1 MMIVWILL
9 GIATFILWKLSQ
21 VYSYWTYR
29 NVKQV
34 KKLDLLKENLSI
46 FLRKESL
53 FDKVKWVYDTFPNE
67 R

>member
-1 MMIVWILL
+1 MIVWILL